1 MVATVNRVNPRI
13 VQEGALLTK
22 RTVLQQAAIQG
33 IHGLRLRGV
42 GKKGARLSVNYKLTD
57 TQDMATAFIH
67 ARGPW
72 QLIENN
78 TSPHEIDPKRKQAL
92 TVGTEFYGSVQ
103 HPGTQGKHVW
113 RNGVTRAQR
122 GVKKLYTKQV
132 GAAVKVAFKA

>member
-57 TQDMATAFIH
+57 VQNMATAFIH

-78 TSPHEIDPKRKQAL
+78 ICHIII
-92 TVGTEFYGSVQ
+92 F
-103 HPGTQGKHVW
+103 
-113 RNGVTRAQR
+113 N
-122 GVKKLYTKQV
+122 
-132 GAAVKVAFKA
+132 